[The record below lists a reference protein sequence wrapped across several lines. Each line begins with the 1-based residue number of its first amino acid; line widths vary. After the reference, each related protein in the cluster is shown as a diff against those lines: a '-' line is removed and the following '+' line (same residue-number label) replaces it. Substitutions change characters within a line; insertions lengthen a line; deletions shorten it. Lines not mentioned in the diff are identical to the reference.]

1 MAEFNYAKS
10 QQTADKL
17 ITKFG
22 GKLKGKILREVRSGG
37 TDTRPEFTPEEIPCT
52 CVAVDYTIR
61 ERQALNVQE
70 GAKRIMISPLGLPT
84 GFELQITDVVQ
95 TRDGGKY
102 TLVPPEG
109 KFMPTDKVLFYDVQ
123 GVR

>member
-17 ITKFG
+17 IVKFG
-22 GKLKGKILREVRSGG
+22 GKLKGKILRETITGG
-37 TDTRPEFTPEEIPCT
+37 TATRPETTPEEIPCS
-52 CVAVDYTIR
+52 CVAVDYSIR

-70 GAKRIMISPLGLPT
+70 GAKRIMISPIGLPV
-84 GFELQITDVVQ
+84 GFELKITDVVQ

-102 TLVPPEG
+102 TIVPPTS
-109 KFMPTDKVLFYDVQ
+109 KFMPTNLVVFYDVQ
-123 GVR
+123 GVQ

>member
-1 MAEFNYAKS
+1 MAEFNYKKS

-22 GKLKGKILREVRSGG
+22 GKLKGKILRNVRSGG
-37 TDTRPEFTPEEIPCT
+37 TDTRPEFTPVEIPCS

-61 ERQALNVQE
+61 ERQALSIEE
-70 GAKRIMISPLGLPT
+70 GVKRIMISPLGLPP
-84 GFELQITDVVQ
+84 GFVLQASDVVQ

-102 TLVPPEG
+102 QIVPP
-109 KFMPTDKVLFYDVQ
+109 KSQFMSTDVTLFYDVQ
-123 GVR
+123 GVQ

>member
-17 ITKFG
+17 ISKFG
-22 GKLKGKILREVRSGG
+22 GKLAGKIIRETITGG
-37 TDTRPEFTPEEIPCT
+37 TTTRPETTPEEIPCT

-70 GAKRIMISPLGLPT
+70 GAKRIMISPLGLPS
-84 GFELQITDVVQ
+84 GFELKLTDVVV
-95 TRDGGKY
+95 TRDGRLY
-102 TLVPPEG
+102 TIVPPINEL
-109 KFMPTDKVLFYDVQ
+109 KPTNITVYYDVQ